1 MLSNLLPKLND
12 YEYKLLIYCLK
23 VVKKGHVLK
32 DDLTS
37 LLDKIE
43 DRTINLNNF
52 KGE

>member
-1 MLSNLLPKLND
+1 TNLIPKLTD
-12 YEYKLLIYCLK
+12 IEYKLLIYCLK

-43 DRTINLNNF
+43 DRTIVINNF
-52 KGE
+52 K